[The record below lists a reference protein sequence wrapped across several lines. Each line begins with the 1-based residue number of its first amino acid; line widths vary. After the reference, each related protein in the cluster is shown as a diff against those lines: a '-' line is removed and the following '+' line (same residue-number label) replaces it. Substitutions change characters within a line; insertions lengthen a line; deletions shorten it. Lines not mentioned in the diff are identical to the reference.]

1 MKWLFGRN
9 WENNALFCDQ
19 LWNPYARDMAEYTVP
34 IRCFLLSEPY
44 FVSSYNPMFPAW
56 ALQYLR
62 NNCLA
67 AICAKPELMQKCG
80 GLKYDTLT
88 VPNLCD
94 GDTNLLPRRF
104 VKSNEKLKRWKNR
117 LPYIVRDRLLREER
131 DQLQEQVRALQDE
144 LVRERQLR
152 QEAERPRKRTR
163 HAETFGR
170 WQRALTSH
178 P

>member
-1 MKWLFGRN
+1 MKWLFGRS
-9 WENNALFCDQ
+9 WDNNELFCDQ
-19 LWNPYARDMAEYTVP
+19 LWNPYAREMATNDIERRYY
-34 IRCFLLSEPY
+34 FLVEPF
-44 FVSSYNPMFPAW
+44 FVSLYSAMIPEWGIEF
-56 ALQYLR
+56 LHH
-62 NNCLA
+62 NCLA
-67 AICAKPELMQKCG
+67 ALCAKPELMQKCG

-94 GDTNLLPRRF
+94 GDKSFLPRGF

-131 DQLQEQVRALQDE
+131 DQLQEQVRALQNE
-144 LVRERQLR
+144 LARERQLR

-163 HAETFGR
+163 HAETFVR
-170 WQRALTSH
+170 WQRALTSR